1 MPKIPKP
8 EPERKGNGLLIV
20 FEGPDGAG
28 KTTQRKLFKTWLE
41 GEGWKVSTTKWNSSP
56 LIRPLVKTRKAAHS
70 LSPEEFCLLHAADFQ
85 HRLETEILPAL
96 QKGRVVL
103 ADRYFFT
110 ALARDA
116 SRGLDLKWL
125 LSVYQP
131 MLWPDVVVYFSVSP
145 ETSAKRVA
153 GDRTPHFYEAGQDVT
168 GLADPFA
175 SYAQFI
181 RGVIGE
187 YETMAPFFR
196 FVKVDAEQPI
206 YSQHLAIREV
216 FQGLGHRSHES

>member
-1 MPKIPKP
+1 MMQP
-8 EPERKGNGLLIV
+8 RGVLIV

-70 LSPEEFCLLHAADFQ
+70 LGPEEFCLLHAADFQ

-96 QKGRVVL
+96 QQGRVVL

-110 ALARDA
+110 SLARDA

-125 LSVYQP
+125 LNVYQP
-131 MLWPDVVVYFSVSP
+131 IHWPDVVVYFSVSP
-145 ETSAKRVA
+145 ETSARRVA

-168 GLADPFA
+168 GLEDPFA

-181 RGVIGE
+181 RRVIGE

-206 YSQHLAIREV
+206 YAQHLSIREV
-216 FQGLGHRSHES
+216 FQELCHRPGES